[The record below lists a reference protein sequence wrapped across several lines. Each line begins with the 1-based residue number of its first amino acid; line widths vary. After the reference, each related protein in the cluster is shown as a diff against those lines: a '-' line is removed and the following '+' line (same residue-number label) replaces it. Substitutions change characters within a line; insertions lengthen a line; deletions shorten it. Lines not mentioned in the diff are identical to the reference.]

1 MINKKLFINY
11 MWVKGLALRHR
22 PRSYVVNPSIFNRSR
37 VMTEGGIQVR
47 KSNSG
52 VPLERENQLV

>member
-1 MINKKLFINY
+1 MER
-11 MWVKGLALRHR
+11 GLSSTPSR
-22 PRSYVVNPSIFNRSR
+22 PCSYVVNPSIFNRSR